1 MKTLLLPG
9 LDGTGALFGP
19 FLRELDPSLGPT
31 VISYPLDAVALP
43 AIELPRGEPFALLAE
58 SYSGAAALH
67 IAAAQPPGLVAI
79 VLVASFVSSPLRWLP
94 SALVRPWLLG
104 PMARSRMLNRRQ
116 LLDAASPAA
125 LIDWVTETI
134 AQVPPATL
142 AARVRRVLTLDARD
156 ALAAGKAP
164 VLYLQATRDRIVS
177 ERSVNEIRA
186 GRPDVIVERIEGPH
200 LLLQCNPSA
209 GARAV
214 ERFLEPRKKI
224 DPSVAGC

>member
-19 FLRELDPSLGPT
+19 FLRELDPALGPT

-67 IAAAQPPGLVAI
+67 IAGAQPPGLVAI

-94 SALVRPWLLG
+94 ARLVRPWLLG

-116 LLDAASPAA
+116 LLGAAPDD
-125 LIDWVTETI
+125 LVDFVTQTI

-142 AARVRRVLTLDARD
+142 AARVRRVLTLDARGD
-156 ALAAGKAP
+156 LAASKAP
-164 VLYLQATRDRIVS
+164 LLYLQATRDRIVS

-186 GRPDVIVERIEGPH
+186 GRADVIVERIEGPH

>member
-9 LDGTGALFGP
+9 LDGTGALFEP
-19 FLRELDPSLGPT
+19 LLRELDPALGPT
-31 VISYPLDAVALP
+31 VISYPLDEAAAP
-43 AIELPRGEPFALLAE
+43 AIELPRGEPFALVAE
-58 SYSGAAALH
+58 SFSGAVALQ
-67 IAAAQPPGLVAI
+67 IAAAQPPGLVGV

-94 SALVRPWLLG
+94 SPLVRPWLLA
-104 PMARSRMLNRRQ
+104 PLARSRMLNRRQ
-116 LLDAASPAA
+116 LLDAAAPDELVDLVAK
-125 LIDWVTETI
+125 TI
-134 AQVPPATL
+134 AQVPAATL

-156 ALAAGKAP
+156 ALAACKAP
-164 VLYLQATRDRIVS
+164 LLYLQASRDRIVS